1 MIPRGM
7 GLDNADEFA
16 DVGSVMQVPRN
27 GPWFVT
33 AGGREVIL
41 CRSGDE
47 IVAFSGNCTH
57 NFARLSQGEVEGNV
71 VICPA
76 HGARFDCSTGKAM
89 SSMCRD
95 LPKVEVRIKGR
106 RVLVRRG

>member
-1 MIPRGM
+1 MIPRGL
-7 GLDNADEFA
+7 GADAEEFV
-16 DVGSVMQVPRN
+16 DVGAVMQVPSA

-41 CRSGDE
+41 CRRDGE

-57 NFARLSQGEVEGNV
+57 NFARLSEGEVEGNV
-71 VICPA
+71 VICPK

-89 SSMCRD
+89 SSLCSD
-95 LPKVEVRIKGR
+95 LPRVEVRISGR